1 MPVVSVTTTTQI
13 TLCAETRAEMEEN
26 MNKKIKVSSVLIKIL
41 IFTIVV
47 VEIYPIFWMVTASF
61 KQQSEWSTNPAYAL
75 NEGFYFQNYID
86 AWTRGHM
93 STFFK
98 NSLINTLVSLVFI
111 VVFSTTVGFAVTK
124 MEWKNKKRVAKYF
137 QLGIMVPVATA
148 LIPLFQIYN
157 KMGLINTRLCLIISY
172 IAFGLSLSIYLVTG
186 YLRSLPGEI
195 MEAAV
200 IDGCGIYK
208 LMWYVVVPLMKN
220 AIVTVLVLQ
229 FFFKWNDLLFAM
241 TFINDTGLK
250 TVQTGLL
257 YFQNEF
263 GAKNWG
269 AIFASVSMSVL
280 PMLVLY
286 TILNKTVIEGMTAGA
301 VKG

>member
-1 MPVVSVTTTTQI
+1 MSAQTKI
-13 TLCAETRAEMEEN
+13 TV
-26 MNKKIKVSSVLIKIL
+26 KKKPTVKSVLIKIFIIL
-41 IFTIVV
+41 LCCI
-47 VEIYPIFWMVTASF
+47 EIYPIFWMVTASF
-61 KQQSEWSTNPAYAL
+61 KQQSEWAANPAYAL

-93 STFFK
+93 ATFFK

-111 VVFSTTVGFAVTK
+111 VIFATTVGFAVTK
-124 MEWKNKKRVAKYF
+124 MEWKLRDKTARYF
-137 QLGIMVPVATA
+137 QLGIMVPIATA

-157 KMGLINTRLCLIISY
+157 GMNLINTRTSLILSY

-186 YLRSLPGEI
+186 YLRSLPDEI

-200 IDGCGIYK
+200 IDGCGIYR

-229 FFFKWNDLLFAM
+229 FFFKWNDLLFSM
-241 TFINDTGLK
+241 TFINDTALK

-280 PMLVLY
+280 PMLALY
-286 TILNKTVIEGMTAGA
+286 MILNKKVIEGMTAGA

>member
-1 MPVVSVTTTTQI
+1 MGT
-13 TLCAETRAEMEEN
+13 
-26 MNKKIKVSSVLIKIL
+26 NKKSVVKKKGTIKSVLIKIF
-41 IFTIVV
+41 IFLLCC
-47 VEIYPIFWMVTASF
+47 VEIYPIFWMLTASF
-61 KQQSEWSTNPAYAL
+61 KQQSEWASKPAYAL
-75 NEGFYFQNYID
+75 NEGFHLQNYVD

-93 STFFK
+93 ATFFK

-111 VVFSTTVGFAVTK
+111 VIFACTVGFAVTK
-124 MEWKNKKRVAKYF
+124 MQWKFKDKVAKYF
-137 QLGIMVPVATA
+137 QLGIMVPIATA

-157 KMGLINTRLCLIISY
+157 NVGLINTRASLILSY
-172 IAFGLSLSIYLVTG
+172 IAFGLSLSVYLVTG
-186 YLRSLPGEI
+186 YLRSLPDEI

-200 IDGCGIYK
+200 IDGCGIYR

-229 FFFKWNDLLFAM
+229 FFFKWNDLLFSM
-241 TFINDTGLK
+241 TFINDTALK

-257 YFQNEF
+257 YFQDEF
-263 GAKNWG
+263 GSKNWG

-280 PMLVLY
+280 PMLGLY
-286 TILNKTVIEGMTAGA
+286 MILNKKVIEGMTAGA

>member
-1 MPVVSVTTTTQI
+1 M
-13 TLCAETRAEMEEN
+13 
-26 MNKKIKVSSVLIKIL
+26 KKVQSIFIKIL
-41 IFTIVV
+41 IFVICVI
-47 VEIYPIFWMVTASF
+47 EIYPLFWLVTASF
-61 KQQSEWSTNPAYAL
+61 KQQYEWSTKPAYAL
-75 NEGFYFQNYID
+75 NAGFYIQNYID

-93 STFFK
+93 SVYLM

-111 VVFSTTVGFAVTK
+111 VYFSVTAGFALTR
-124 MEWKNKKRVAKYF
+124 MEWKWRKKMDAF
-137 QLGIMVPVATA
+137 FGLGIMVPVATA
-148 LIPLFQIYN
+148 LIPLFQIFN
-157 KMGLINTRLCLIISY
+157 KLKLMDSRLGLILVY
-172 IAFGLSLSIYLVTG
+172 IAFGLSLSFYLVGG

-195 MEAAV
+195 LEASV

-208 LMWYVVVPLMKN
+208 MLWHIVVPLMKN

-229 FFFKWNDLLFAM
+229 FFFKWNDLIFSM
-241 TFINDTGLK
+241 TFISSSTLK

-257 YFQNEF
+257 YFQDEF

-280 PMLVLY
+280 PLLVMY
-286 TILNKTVIEGMTAGA
+286 IALNKKVIEGMTNGA